1 VSYNAPAMKKTTP
14 IDEILA
20 GVEKPARYLGG
31 EFNEVVKDHARVPMK
46 VALAFPDTYEIGMS
60 HLGLR
65 ILYDLFNRRD
75 DMLMERVFAPWPDL
89 ERALRESS
97 QPLFTLETRSPLTAF
112 DIVGFT
118 LQFELC
124 YSNILMMLDLAGIP
138 LRAEDR
144 GEGHP
149 LIVGGGPVAF
159 SPEPIAPFFDLFH
172 IGDGEECFPRL
183 VERYVEL
190 RNAAASAPGTAREKR
205 VAILKELT
213 GIPGTYVPMF
223 YETRRDPHCGLDA
236 VFPRTDLGWSP
247 PFPVKRAVVEDIN
260 KYPFPAATIVPHA
273 EIVHDRVSVEIA
285 RGCTEGC
292 RFCQAGIIYRPVRER
307 TPESIIDSAL
317 SGLEKTGYDEISI
330 TSLSPADYSC
340 FPTLVEKVMDRV
352 ADARVG
358 VSVSSLRPYGLTE
371 HLAGQIGRVRRTGF
385 TIAPEA
391 GSQRMRDVLNKGITE
406 ENILTA
412 ARNASRQGWEL
423 IKLYMMIGVAGETD
437 EDLQAIV
444 DLAHA
449 IHDIQRAE
457 ARRTPQGKRVQPRVN
472 LSASSHIPKPFAP
485 FQWMAMDST
494 DTLYAKQQF
503 IQDRIRRKG
512 VKFKRHHVETSR
524 LEGVFSRGDRRVA
537 DAIEIAYRKGCRF
550 DGWTEFFRYD
560 LWLEAFRE
568 AGIDETAY
576 LAELPTGATLPW
588 DHIDCL
594 VEKAFLLREYNRAKK
609 ALLSPACEKPYRR
622 QNLPPEPTDKLICYD
637 CGCACDLDHIKKE
650 RVDGY
655 RQLLQL
661 RPLRRPLAPP
671 PSDGP
676 TWPYRAAFS
685 KRDRMRF
692 LSHLDLMRT
701 MARAFRRAGVSLKY
715 SQGFNPRPLMSFSPA
730 LAVGIESDEEF
741 VDFASGSPLSA
752 SIVDT
757 LNRTLPAG
765 LAFTR
770 IVPLAPGAPGLSKA
784 IRGATYLVRLDDVG
798 GDELRT
804 RVVAFNAAE
813 EIIIDKVRRERSV
826 SLDVKRFV
834 GDVELAGEGE
844 LRFPVM
850 LDQNEG
856 SLKPEEIVRAIL
868 GRAPEGASFL
878 RERLHF
884 GAPTGDMI
892 ADDAN
897 THIEIEVTPNV
908 E

>member
-1 VSYNAPAMKKTTP
+1 MLKRGSAGVSYNAPAMTSPET
-14 IDEILA
+14 IDRILA

-89 ERALRESS
+89 ERALRENA
-97 QPLFTLETRSPLTAF
+97 QPLFTLENRAPLTAF
-112 DIVGFT
+112 DVVGFT

-124 YSNILMMLDLAGIP
+124 YTNILMMLDLAGIP

-144 GEGHP
+144 GEGDP

-172 IGDGEECFPRL
+172 IGDGEEAFPRL

-190 RNAAASAPGTAREKR
+190 KKAAASAPGTPKEKR
-205 VAILKELT
+205 ASILRELT
-213 GIPGTYVPMF
+213 AIPGTYVPMF
-223 YETRRDPHCGLDA
+223 YETRRDPKSGLDA
-236 VFPRTDLGWSP
+236 VVPRAYPGWSP

-260 KYPFPAATIVPHA
+260 AYPFPAATIVPHA

-371 HLAGQIGRVRRTGF
+371 HLAEQIGRVRRTGF

-494 DTLYAKQQF
+494 DTLYAKQQL

-512 VKFKRHHVETSR
+512 VRFKRHHVETSR
-524 LEGVFSRGDRRVA
+524 LEGVMSRGDRRVA
-537 DAIEIAYRKGCRF
+537 DVIEIA
-550 DGWTEFFRYD
+550 
-560 LWLEAFRE
+560 
-568 AGIDETAY
+568 
-576 LAELPTGATLPW
+576 
-588 DHIDCL
+588 
-594 VEKAFLLREYNRAKK
+594 
-609 ALLSPACEKPYRR
+609 
-622 QNLPPEPTDKLICYD
+622 
-637 CGCACDLDHIKKE
+637 
-650 RVDGY
+650 
-655 RQLLQL
+655 
-661 RPLRRPLAPP
+661 
-671 PSDGP
+671 
-676 TWPYRAAFS
+676 
-685 KRDRMRF
+685 
-692 LSHLDLMRT
+692 
-701 MARAFRRAGVSLKY
+701 
-715 SQGFNPRPLMSFSPA
+715 
-730 LAVGIESDEEF
+730 
-741 VDFASGSPLSA
+741 
-752 SIVDT
+752 
-757 LNRTLPAG
+757 
-765 LAFTR
+765 
-770 IVPLAPGAPGLSKA
+770 
-784 IRGATYLVRLDDVG
+784 
-798 GDELRT
+798 
-804 RVVAFNAAE
+804 
-813 EIIIDKVRRERSV
+813 
-826 SLDVKRFV
+826 
-834 GDVELAGEGE
+834 
-844 LRFPVM
+844 
-850 LDQNEG
+850 
-856 SLKPEEIVRAIL
+856 
-868 GRAPEGASFL
+868 
-878 RERLHF
+878 
-884 GAPTGDMI
+884 
-892 ADDAN
+892 
-897 THIEIEVTPNV
+897 
-908 E
+908 